1 MPLDRPREARLNDV
15 DLVKIEIPV
24 WSVIEL
30 VTVCGKPVAKVGQL
44 RLYFF
49 LFFPFLQLT
58 TYNDVLGEGRLGLG
72 DESAR
77 RGMSHLT
84 RRRSCNVTWCDDVH
98 VIAME

>member
-49 LFFPFLQLT
+49 LFFLSF
-58 TYNDVLGEGRLGLG
+58 N
-72 DESAR
+72 
-77 RGMSHLT
+77 
-84 RRRSCNVTWCDDVH
+84 
-98 VIAME
+98 